1 MSNFIIS
8 LGIINKKLLIPII
21 YIIIYFFVHFI
32 NQNAEYNEVYVFL
45 DGFGYSLGE
54 LSSFFVALFLKY
66 RRIGYKKKKK
76 TLLRQYFKDYFILLL
91 ILLFYMIMKL
101 LPFYLFPFSSLS
113 DEENE
118 DKNKYKDLL
127 LNDYE
132 KCETCLHAASQIIM
146 SANRYESRCNIQ
158 FRLGIFI
165 HKFFRTLYQ
174 QRI

>member
-54 LSSFFVALFLKY
+54 LSSFFVAQFLKY
-66 RRIGYKKKKK
+66 RRIGYKKKQK
-76 TLLRQYFKDYFILLL
+76 TLVRQYFKDYFILLL

-118 DKNKYKDLL
+118 EKNKYKVLL
-127 LNDYE
+127 LN
-132 KCETCLHAASQIIM
+132 ASILKL
-146 SANRYESRCNIQ
+146 
-158 FRLGIFI
+158 FL
-165 HKFFRTLYQ
+165 
-174 QRI
+174 